1 MRYTTSFFI
10 FTYCK
15 ASKNHE
21 PKKQETKKLILWEF
35 TESENEKRSW
45 KSQFAP
51 KSTYLNLLWTMFYYF
66 ILIVQK
72 LNFPPSWIFQCPFS
86 STTTLYSS
94 SLHSNNNFYFSNSW
108 FQSWLYT
115 GKWIFKLYSITSF
128 YFLWE
133 CCIYL
138 SILFYKFWMKLKTIK
153 FKRYCKILPIF
164 LDQRRIY

>member
-1 MRYTTSFFI
+1 MKKWIIIMNVHLSIRNLLDIVSINAINAMSFGSIPIKLLQLKTIFI
-10 FTYCK
+10 FSNIWNVLMK
-15 ASKNHE
+15 
-21 PKKQETKKLILWEF
+21 
-35 TESENEKRSW
+35 
-45 KSQFAP
+45 
-51 KSTYLNLLWTMFYYF
+51 
-66 ILIVQK
+66 
-72 LNFPPSWIFQCPFS
+72 FS
-86 STTTLYSS
+86 STTTVYSW

-133 CCIYL
+133 CCIHL